1 MKADKI
7 DISHFDFLTLESLEI
22 DRAIGEHATASVS
35 GYIRD
40 EDVEDY
46 RWKLLEHIWVAITA
60 VAEGGERRNIM
71 TGIIAGFSLESQ
83 PHATR
88 LTLILKSGTYLME
101 AAIRFR
107 SFQNTGMNY
116 LDVLNA
122 INQTYGEAGVKEEG
136 GLEATPIDFLLQYKE
151 TDWEFIK
158 RIASRFGLAVTPAIT
173 REGVFYYVGNANY
186 YTYQIPATT
195 SCCISK
201 HVDSF
206 MTQGANG
213 LGSLMEQDYLEYNI
227 RSRDIYD
234 LWDRLILGNQGGY
247 ACRIRSEYR
256 HGELMNT
263 YTLRPLN
270 GLGIMQMSNK
280 FQSGCSFLATVR
292 EVMRDMVRIELTGDE
307 NSGQEITRWFPYSTG
322 YSSPDG
328 SGWYCMPEPGD
339 MVRLQIPDQIEEHGY
354 VISSVH
360 METGN
365 DRKNPDHKSFKTK
378 YGKELLFTPDSLEL
392 TNNQGMSIRIK
403 DGEGIQII
411 SNRDISITSGGN
423 MTLSSEDASLVIAGT
438 ERVDIRQGGA
448 GLQIDKDITFTGG
461 KFRIQ

>member
-7 DISHFDFLTLESLEI
+7 HISHFDFLTLESLEI
-22 DRAIGEHATASVS
+22 DRAVGEHATASIS

-46 RWKLLEHIWVAITA
+46 RWKVLEHIWVAITA
-60 VAEGGERRNIM
+60 EDEGGEKRTLM
-71 TGIIAGFSLESQ
+71 TGIIAGFSLEPK

-88 LTLILKSGTYLME
+88 LTLILKSGTYLMD
-101 AAIRFR
+101 ATVHFR
-107 SFQNTGMNY
+107 SFQNTGMTY

-122 INQTYGEAGVKEEG
+122 INQTYDQVGVKEEG
-136 GLEATPIDFLLQYKE
+136 RLETAAIDFLLQYKE
-151 TDWEFIK
+151 TDWEFIR

-173 REGVFYYVGNANY
+173 REGAFYYVGSANY
-186 YTYQIPATT
+186 STYQMPKST
-195 SCCISK
+195 SWGVSK
-201 HVDSF
+201 AVDSF
-206 MTQGANG
+206 MIQGANG
-213 LGSLMEQDYLEYNI
+213 LGSLMEQDYLEYNVP
-227 RSRDIYD
+227 SREIYD
-234 LWDRLILGNQGGY
+234 LWDRLVLGNEGGY
-247 ACRIRSEYR
+247 VSRIHSEYL
-256 HGELMNT
+256 HGELTHT
-263 YTLRPLN
+263 YTLRLMN
-270 GLGIMQMSNK
+270 RMGVMQMFNEI
-280 FQSGCSFLATVR
+280 QSGCSFLATVR
-292 EVMRDMVRIELTGDE
+292 EVMRDVVRIDLTGDE
-307 NSGQEITRWFPYSTG
+307 NAGQEITRWFPYSTG

-339 MVRLQIPDQIEEHGY
+339 RVRLQIPDQLEENGY

-365 DRKNPDHKSFKTK
+365 GRKNPDHKSFKTK

-411 SNRDISITSGGN
+411 SNQDISITSGGN
-423 MTLSSEDASLVIAGT
+423 MTLSSEKASLVIAGK
-438 ERVDIRQGGA
+438 ERVDIRQGQA
-448 GLQIDKDITFTGG
+448 GLNIDKDITFTGG